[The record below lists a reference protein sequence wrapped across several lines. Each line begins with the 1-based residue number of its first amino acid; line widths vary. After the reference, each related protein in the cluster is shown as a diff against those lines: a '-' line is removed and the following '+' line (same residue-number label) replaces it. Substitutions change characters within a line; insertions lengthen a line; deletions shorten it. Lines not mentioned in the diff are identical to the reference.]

1 MRFKRFALDIAF
13 SLLGCVSAAA
23 NQYDESKTAALKRCE
38 TIDPAAYQSGLMF
51 NPDGYRSFYLR
62 SQCFQQTAI
71 EFRDPALCDRV
82 RQRRA
87 LASSSWGYSREQ
99 CEKQLRAGIAA
110 DRKNLEAKKQEY
122 LQGAIRLQ
130 TFRVVRNG
138 NGRDYDIIPLFTGT
152 QKNSYLLRFEIVE
165 ANSGK
170 ETVLLHSSGYYLD
183 GNNDIRIYLP
193 VAEIRQRWPIRRLWK
208 SCWQTSILQMQSFRA
223 AAARLPRSASKS
235 TKSKIKSEPGRMRI
249 QTARSVAE

>member
-1 MRFKRFALDIAF
+1 MRHNRFALGLVL
-13 SLLGCVSAAA
+13 SLLWCVSAAA
-23 NQYDESKTAALKRCE
+23 NQYDDLKAAALKRCE
-38 TIDPAAYQSGLMF
+38 TIDPAAYQSGLVF

-110 DRKNLEAKKQEY
+110 DRKILEAKKQEY

-130 TFRVVRNG
+130 AFRVERNG
-138 NGRDYDIIPLFTGT
+138 NGRDYDIIPSFTGT
-152 QKNSYLLRFEIVE
+152 QKNSYLLRFEIVG

-193 VAEIRQRWPIRRLWK
+193 VAEIRQRWPQFSPGGVYLVRGSLVLDVGSGGQSGRWSVPFIESVFPLRER
-208 SCWQTSILQMQSFRA
+208 SQSVEQEILF
-223 AAARLPRSASKS
+223 
-235 TKSKIKSEPGRMRI
+235 
-249 QTARSVAE
+249 